1 MTDFFTA
8 YEKYVHED
16 PQPAVSQQSESLI
29 DEPKSDPNAEPKAEP
44 SALEE
49 YVNSLTEEQKAEL
62 KEMIREKESEPN
74 GYN

>member
-29 DEPKSDPNAEPKAEP
+29 DDPKEEPKAEPKAEP

-49 YVNSLTEEQKAEL
+49 YVNGLTEEQKAEL
-62 KEMIREKESEPN
+62 REMIKEKESEPN
-74 GYN
+74 GNN